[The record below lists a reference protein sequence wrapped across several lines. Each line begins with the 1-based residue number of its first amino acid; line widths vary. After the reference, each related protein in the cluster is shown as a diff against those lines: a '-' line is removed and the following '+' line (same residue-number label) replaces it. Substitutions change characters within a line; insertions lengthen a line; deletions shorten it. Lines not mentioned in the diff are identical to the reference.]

1 MAITDYIPN
10 IFGSAAPTTYDSLQT
25 LGLISPQQLEQQ
37 KKTANIQGL
46 LGAGLALAQ
55 GMSKIGPRR
64 SAAENIF
71 GALAGGF
78 GAAGGAY
85 QQGLQNIVQQQQ
97 LQSAALQ
104 QQQGITKLRSI
115 AEAKAK
121 YPDLSPL
128 FDIDPGKAMEQVIL
142 RERAK
147 MYGFGTEPTQDQVA
161 AQMPV
166 QAPPQAEAQQ
176 GLLAVPS
183 FGVAPFE
190 TGAATVAAPIAAP
203 SPAPSPAPSGTQQ
216 PSVSLVDPANVAKAN
231 ENRRKAAF
239 AYSMGDE
246 KMGKF
251 FTDEADRL
259 DPKEELFFR
268 DDKLVSSKRG
278 IIGDFSGG
286 KILSD
291 AQATELGLDPARGKW
306 TIKGGIPS
314 LVAGTS
320 KTKVLTP
327 DEVAE
332 RNLSSEFTY
341 QISPDGNITSIPKVA
356 SVKTLSAAEAKAQG
370 LNPNYVYQVDQ
381 TGKIT
386 KVEGENVTTLSAD
399 EVRARGL
406 NPNYVYQV
414 DQTGKITQVSG
425 SGVTKM
431 LSVQEAAQAGLDTR
445 NNKRY
450 QRKPDGTIDYIQG
463 SEIQKTVQ
471 LSDKEAKDLGLDISR
486 GQKYQQN
493 TNGNIDVIQGTMKD
507 LEKYTGMYANVA
519 LEEFQTADVTK
530 LTAEQRKKVGQIA
543 EARIGT
549 AAEKGAPKVYT
560 GQLSKTTAGNVEQSV
575 ITTAEAV
582 TRLNNIQF
590 SYRPQYQNIGFR
602 TKQAWNT
609 LKDKFGGL
617 PEADKRQL
625 AEYSQYRQNAL
636 QNLNETIKDLTGAAM
651 GVEEAKRIIATLPD
665 PGQDI
670 FSGDSPTEFESKLN
684 NAITQTKYALAR
696 RTYALK
702 KGLNW
707 ESTPLNQM
715 PSIINQRGA
724 AIAKQ
729 YNLDPN
735 KPADLQTINRQL
747 AAEFGVSF

>member
-85 QQGLQNIVQQQQ
+85 QQGLQNIIQQQQ
-97 LQSAALQ
+97 LQSAALTQ
-104 QQQGITKLRSI
+104 AQAASRLKSV

-121 YPDLSPL
+121 YPDLAPL

-142 RERAK
+142 REDAK
-147 MYGFGTEPTQDQVA
+147 IYGLGTNTTQVPTQVPA
-161 AQMPV
+161 EMPV
-166 QAPPQAEAQQ
+166 QIPEQVERQG

-190 TGAATVAAPIAAP
+190 TVAAPVVAPAA
-203 SPAPSPAPSGTQQ
+203 APSPAPSGTQQ
-216 PSVSLVDPANVAKAN
+216 PSVSLVDPANVAKAADY
-231 ENRRKAAF
+231 RQKAAF
-239 AYSMGDE
+239 AYSRGNE

-259 DPKEELFFR
+259 DPKEQLFFR

-291 AQATELGLDPARGKW
+291 AQATELGLDPTRGKW

-320 KTKVLTP
+320 TTRVLSP
-327 DEVAE
+327 DEVAKY
-332 RNLSSEFTY
+332 NLSSEFTY
-341 QISPDGNITSIPKVA
+341 QISPEGNITSIPKVA

-370 LNPNYVYQVDQ
+370 LNPNYVYQVDRE
-381 TGKIT
+381 GNIK
-386 KVEGENVTTLSAD
+386 KVEGENVATLSAD

-406 NPNYVYQV
+406 NPNFVYQIDSAGNLKKV
-414 DQTGKITQVSG
+414 EG

-431 LSVQEAAQAGLDTR
+431 LSVQEAVQEGLDTR

-507 LEKYTGMYANVA
+507 LEKYTGMYANVS
-519 LEEFQTADVTK
+519 LEKYQTADVTK
-530 LTAEQRKKVGQIA
+530 LTPEQRVAVGKEA
-543 EARIGT
+543 ESRTGT

-575 ITTAEAV
+575 ITTADAV

-590 SYRPQYQNIGFR
+590 SYRPEYQTIQYRG
-602 TKQAWNT
+602 KQAWST
-609 LKDKFGGL
+609 LKDKVSTL
-617 PEADKRQL
+617 SDKEKTQL
-625 AEYSQYRQNAL
+625 TNYSRYRQNAL
-636 QNLNETIKDLTGAAM
+636 QNLNQTIKDITGAAM
-651 GVEEAKRIIATLPD
+651 GVQEAERIIAQLPNA
-665 PGQDI
+665 GTGI
-670 FSGDSPTEFESKLN
+670 FDGDSPTEFEAKLN
-684 NAITQTKYALAR
+684 NAIQQTKYALAR
-696 RTYALK
+696 KQYSLR

-707 ESTPLNQM
+707 ENTPLDKI
-715 PSIINQRGA
+715 PSIVQARGK
-724 AIAKQ
+724 AIAQ
-729 YNLDPN
+729 EYNLDPN
-735 KPADLQTINRQL
+735 KPADLNTINRQL

>member
-10 IFGSAAPTTYDSLQT
+10 VFGSAAPTTYEGL
-25 LGLISPQQLEQQ
+25 LGMGLITPEQMKKQQNV
-37 KKTANIQGL
+37 ANIQGL

-55 GMSKIGPRR
+55 GMSRIGPRR
-64 SAAENIF
+64 SAAENVL

-104 QQQGITKLRSI
+104 QAQATNRLKAIQQAAQQNPQLAQLFAINPE
-115 AEAKAK
+115 EASKQ
-121 YPDLSPL
+121 LL
-128 FDIDPGKAMEQVIL
+128 AM
-142 RERAK
+142 ERAK
-147 MYGFGTEPTQDQVA
+147 MYGFGTEPTQDQIA
-161 AQMPV
+161 APMPI
-166 QAPPQAEAQQ
+166 QAPPQSEAQQ

-190 TGAATVAAPIAAP
+190 TVAAPNVAP
-203 SPAPSPAPSGTQQ
+203 VAAPSPAPSGTQQ
-216 PSVSLVDPANVAKAN
+216 PSVSLVDPANVAKAAD
-231 ENRRKAAF
+231 NRRKAAL
-239 AYSMGDE
+239 ALSLGDKE
-246 KMGKF
+246 TAGF
-251 FTDEADRL
+251 FEREAERL
-259 DPKEELFFR
+259 DPKEQLFFR

-286 KILSD
+286 KILTD
-291 AQATELGLDPARGKW
+291 EQATELGLDPNRGKW

-320 KTKVLTP
+320 TTRILSP
-327 DEVAE
+327 EDVAKY
-332 RNLSSEFTY
+332 NLSPEFTY
-341 QISPDGNITSIPKVA
+341 QISPEGNITSIPKVA

-386 KVEGENVTTLSAD
+386 
-399 EVRARGL
+399 
-406 NPNYVYQV
+406 
-414 DQTGKITQVSG
+414 QVSG

-431 LSVQEAAQAGLDTR
+431 LSVQEAVQEGLDIR

-519 LEEFQTADVTK
+519 LEKFQTADVTK
-530 LTAEQRKKVGQIA
+530 LTPEQRVAVGKEA
-543 EARIGT
+543 ESRTGT

-617 PEADKRQL
+617 PEGEKRQL

-636 QNLNETIKDLTGAAM
+636 QNLNQTIKDLTGAAM

-729 YNLDPN
+729 YNLDPS